1 MICAVLA
8 AAAAIAGCGGS
19 KHSSSS
25 SSSSSSSAEPTGSTA
40 TTTTTSSSAPA
51 TTKTRT
57 SAPTTRAGR
66 RTTSTRQTTTR
77 PRTTTTTTSGSG
89 SAWGGV
95 APQPPAG
102 GGAHRTK
109 VDKPAGGSAN
119 ARVPATFT
127 ISRSGSVSP
136 PTVSAPAFL
145 AISLTV
151 VSGDGNPHQVRLLT
165 LAPHV
170 LHVPAGGRGTT
181 LIGGLKAG
189 SYAIQI
195 DGKPKA
201 KLVIGG
207 EPGP

>member
-25 SSSSSSSAEPTGSTA
+25 SSSSTAPTGSTG

-57 SAPTTRAGR
+57 SAPTTTAGR
-66 RTTSTRQTTTR
+66 RTTSTRQTTPP
-77 PRTTTTTTSGSG
+77 PRTTTTTTTTSGSG
-89 SAWGGV
+89 SASGGV
-95 APQPPAG
+95 APQPTAG

-151 VSGDGNPHQVRLLT
+151 VSGDGKPHQVRLLT

-170 LHVPAGGRGTT
+170 LHVPAGGRATT

>member
-8 AAAAIAGCGGS
+8 AAAADRRLRRLQALLQQLQQFHRADRFDGDHHDDVELGS
-19 KHSSSS
+19 GHDQDADVRADHQRGQAHDLHSPDHD
-25 SSSSSSSAEPTGSTA
+25 AA
-40 TTTTTSSSAPA
+40 AHDHDHDHD
-51 TTKTRT
+51 
-57 SAPTTRAGR
+57 
-66 RTTSTRQTTTR
+66 
-77 PRTTTTTTSGSG
+77 SGSG
-89 SAWGGV
+89 SASGGV

-151 VSGDGNPHQVRLLT
+151 VSGDGKPHQVRLLT

-170 LHVPAGGRGTT
+170 LHVPAGGRATT

>member
-25 SSSSSSSAEPTGSTA
+25 SSSSTAPTGSTA

-57 SAPTTRAGR
+57 SAPTTSAGR
-66 RTTSTRQTTTR
+66 RTTSTRQTTTP

-89 SAWGGV
+89 SASGGV

-151 VSGDGNPHQVRLLT
+151 VSGDGKPHQVRLLT

-170 LHVPAGGRGTT
+170 LHVPAGGRATT

>member
-8 AAAAIAGCGGS
+8 AAAVIAGCGGS

-25 SSSSSSSAEPTGSTA
+25 SSSSTAPTGSTA

-57 SAPTTRAGR
+57 SAPTTSAGR
-66 RTTSTRQTTTR
+66 RTTSTRQTTTP

-89 SAWGGV
+89 SASASGGV

-151 VSGDGNPHQVRLLT
+151 VSGDGKPHQVRLLT

-170 LHVPAGGRGTT
+170 LHVPAGGRATT

-189 SYAIQI
+189 TYAIQI

>member
-1 MICAVLA
+1 MLGAMRRPITICAALT

-19 KHSSSS
+19 KQSSSS
-25 SSSSSSSAEPTGSTA
+25 SSSTTSSAA
-40 TTTTTSSSAPA
+40 TSSSA
-51 TTKTRT
+51 TRT
-57 SAPTTRAGR
+57 ASTPTSNSPTATAETSPP
-66 RTTSTRQTTTR
+66 TTSTGATTSK
-77 PRTTTTTTSGSG
+77 PRTTTGSGSG
-89 SAWGGV
+89 GV
-95 APQPPAG
+95 SPQPSAG
-102 GGAHRTK
+102 GGAHGTK
-109 VDKPAGGSAN
+109 VKKPAGGSAN

-136 PTVSAPAFL
+136 RTVSAPAFL

-151 VSGDGNPHQVRLLT
+151 VSGDGKHHQVRVLT

-170 LHVPAGGRGTT
+170 LNVPAGGRAST

-189 SYAIQI
+189 DYTVQI
-195 DGKPKA
+195 DGKPRA

>member
-40 TTTTTSSSAPA
+40 TTTTTSSSAAA

-57 SAPTTRAGR
+57 SAPTTSAGR

-89 SAWGGV
+89 SASGGV

-151 VSGDGNPHQVRLLT
+151 VSGDGKPHQVRLLT

-170 LHVPAGGRGTT
+170 LHVPAGGRATT